1 MTISDPISDMLTRVR
16 NGMLAGQ
23 QLVSMPSSKLKLEIS
38 RILKEEGYIMGFESA
53 QENDHPI
60 LRIRLK
66 YVGER
71 RARRPVIT
79 GLRRISRPG
88 SRTYVSRD
96 KIPWVRSGMGIAI
109 LTTPKGVMTGIRA
122 RQLGVG
128 GELLCEVW

>member
-23 QLVSMPSSKLKLEIS
+23 QLVSMPSSKLKMEIS
-38 RILKEEGYIMGFESA
+38 RILKEEGYIESFESA
-53 QENDHPI
+53 QENDRPI

-66 YVGER
+66 YVGDR

-88 SRTYVSRD
+88 SRTYVGRH